1 MSSAVVRF
9 DRYIR
14 DTTRVLQSKG
24 SGSLIRL
31 QDFFVFAMERGLKI
45 HKMDDWKKYR
55 VEMYGRLITGGQNG
69 GLDERKIAYRV
80 QDNPAG
86 IYETPKSYSDGVAY
100 NDGSWLIYNTSR
112 IIKKGDKAL
121 YKDKVFCRDKS
132 QVIDDLY
139 SYALFLRK
147 IGIEVV
153 YEMNY
158 YAVAF
163 LTKYLR
169 FYDGVFDCTMDNKK
183 KVGEICRSAINKELE
198 EIDCETR
205 IDTRKFALDP
215 DMVKR
220 LKKGKPKKHAIGD
233 TTRFQ
238 KKTQKQRTD
247 DLIKTWYDPNLSR
260 RGNIK
265 VFRANG
271 IEDVSLGRLQQW
283 ITENVN
289 K

>member
-1 MSSAVVRF
+1 
-9 DRYIR
+9 
-14 DTTRVLQSKG
+14 
-24 SGSLIRL
+24 
-31 QDFFVFAMERGLKI
+31 
-45 HKMDDWKKYR
+45 MDDWKRYR
-55 VEMYGRLITGGQNG
+55 VELYGRLITGDQNG
-69 GLDERKIAYRV
+69 GFDERRIAYRV

-86 IYETPKSYSDGVAY
+86 IYETPKSYDEDGVAY

-112 IIKKGDKAL
+112 IIKKGGYAL
-121 YKDKVFCRDKS
+121 FKDKVFCKDKS

-139 SYALFLRK
+139 SYVLFLRK

-169 FYDGVFDCTMDNKK
+169 FYDGVFNCSMDNKK
-183 KVGEICRSAINKELE
+183 KVGEICRSALNKEPG
-198 EIDCETR
+198 EIDC
-205 IDTRKFALDP
+205 DTRKDPREFAMDP

-220 LKKGKPKKHAIGD
+220 IKKGKTKKQAIGD

-238 KKTQKQRTD
+238 KKIKKQQKD
-247 DLIKTWYDPNLSR
+247 DLIREWYNPCLSVR
-260 RGNIK
+260 ENIK
-265 VFRANG
+265 YFKNNG
-271 IEDVSLGRLQQW
+271 INNVSQSRLQQW
-283 ITENVN
+283 ITEYV

>member
-1 MSSAVVRF
+1 
-9 DRYIR
+9 
-14 DTTRVLQSKG
+14 
-24 SGSLIRL
+24 
-31 QDFFVFAMERGLKI
+31 MEKNLKI
-45 HKMDDWKKYR
+45 HKMDDWKRYR
-55 VEMYGRLITGGQNG
+55 VELYGRLITGGQNG
-69 GLDERKIAYRV
+69 GFDERIIAYRV

-121 YKDKVFCRDKS
+121 YKDKVFCKDKS

-183 KVGEICRSAINKELE
+183 KVGEICRSAINKEPE

-220 LKKGKPKKHAIGD
+220 LKKGKPKKQAIGD

>member
-1 MSSAVVRF
+1 M
-9 DRYIR
+9 
-14 DTTRVLQSKG
+14 QSKG

-31 QDFFVFAMERGLKI
+31 QDFIVFAMERGLKI

-55 VEMYGRLITGGQNG
+55 VEMYARLITGGQNG
-69 GLDERKIAYRV
+69 GFDERKVAYRV
-80 QDNPAG
+80 QDNPSG

-112 IIKKGDKAL
+112 IIKKGGYAL
-121 YKDKVFCRDKS
+121 YKDKVFCPNKS

-147 IGIEVV
+147 IGIEAV

-169 FYDGVFDCTMDNKK
+169 FYDGVFNCTMDNKK
-183 KVGEICRSAINKELE
+183 KVGEICWSALNKEPE
-198 EIDCETR
+198 DIDCSTR

-215 DMVKR
+215 DVVKR
-220 LKKGKPKKHAIGD
+220 IKSGKTKRQAIGD

-238 KKTQKQRTD
+238 KRTQKQMKD
-247 DLIKTWYDPNLSR
+247 ELIRKWYDPKLSLQE
-260 RGNIK
+260 NVK
-265 VFRANG
+265 MFKDNG
-271 IEDVSLGRLQQW
+271 IKKVSKSRLQQW
-283 ITENVN
+283 TKEYL